1 MVKHDIKILV
11 LFLVKNYVDTKTLF
25 VKLQYLKITNNC
37 TFRQCSSFLDLKLD
51 DSVFLDE
58 PGAGDDLV
66 AGDVS
71 QNGPEGPVTV
81 WVGTRGVALAQAV
94 RAVPKHPAPPAVNF
108 DLVWKKIK
116 GKKNHKSNDRNLT
129 KNWNKIS
136 WKENVL
142 KILVLISNKSNQFL
156 ISTTFCLLSF
166 FVFWCDSK
174 AVFSNSNQNL
184 FFFNGFT

>member
-81 WVGTRGVALAQAV
+81 
-94 RAVPKHPAPPAVNF
+94 
-108 DLVWKKIK
+108 
-116 GKKNHKSNDRNLT
+116 
-129 KNWNKIS
+129 
-136 WKENVL
+136 
-142 KILVLISNKSNQFL
+142 
-156 ISTTFCLLSF
+156 
-166 FVFWCDSK
+166 
-174 AVFSNSNQNL
+174 
-184 FFFNGFT
+184 